1 MNRVREGAGRF
12 VSEFESTLLGI
23 VGFYL
28 VVVTAIVGAVGG
40 LMLAGWAWPRV
51 GWVETT
57 LAIVGIVVGGGAGLL
72 AFGLLHERMTEEG
85 RSKFLWLLLS
95 LIPGAGVLIGVTEL
109 VIRGLRAWARSG
121 DG

>member
-1 MNRVREGAGRF
+1 MDRFKNGAGRF

-40 LMLAGWAWPRV
+40 LTLAGWAWPRV
-51 GWVETT
+51 GWVETS
-57 LAIVGIVVGGGAGLL
+57 LVIVGIVAGGGAGLL

-95 LIPGAGVLIGVTEL
+95 LIPGAGVLIGIAEL
-109 VIRGLRAWARSG
+109 LIRGLRAWARSG
-121 DG
+121 TT